1 MRKYTNELKPNE
13 EVEVAGWVHEKRIH
27 GKLIF
32 LVLRDREGFVQVTL
46 SKKDVDEE
54 TFKIAKKISKE
65 SVIKVIGIVRNEPKA
80 PNGIEI
86 VPKKII
92 VLNKAQ
98 TPLPLDP
105 TEKVPANLDTRLD
118 NRFMDLRRPRISA
131 IFKIRSK
138 ILNIVREF
146 FHKRGFIE
154 VHTPRIIATGSEG
167 GTELF
172 ALDYFGREAFLS
184 QSPQLYKQ
192 MLMASG
198 LDKVFE
204 IATYFRAEE
213 HNTVWHLNE
222 ITAIDC
228 EVAFIDSHE
237 DVMKI
242 LEELVVTV
250 INRLNETSKK
260 ELSILG
266 IDEIY
271 VKTPFP
277 RISYDKALEIL
288 NDFGIK
294 LKYGEDLT
302 TEAEKKLYEYFKQ
315 EGYDIYFIK
324 DYPYITRPFY
334 TYFEGLEDKQPEEI
348 LEMLKENPKIKTRS
362 FDLDYKGR
370 EISSGSQRIHIYN
383 ALVASLKFKGLRVE
397 SFKYYLE
404 AFKYGMPPH
413 GGFGLGIERFL
424 MQLLDL
430 KNIRE
435 AVLFPR
441 DRNRLTP

>member
-1 MRKYTNELKPNE
+1 MRKYTNELKPND
-13 EVEVAGWVHEKRIH
+13 EVEVAGWIHEKRIH

-32 LVLRDREGFVQVTL
+32 LILRDREGFVQVTV

-54 TFKIAKKISKE
+54 TFKLAKKISKE
-65 SVIKVIGIVRNEPKA
+65 SVVKILGYVRNEPRA

-98 TPLPLDP
+98 APLPLDP

-118 NRFMDLRRPRISA
+118 NRFIDLRKPKVSA
-131 IFKIRSK
+131 IFKIRSN
-138 ILNIVREF
+138 ILNIVRDF

-172 ALDYFGREAFLS
+172 QVTYFEKEAFLA

-213 HNTVWHLNE
+213 HNTIWHLNE

-228 EVAFIDSHE
+228 EVAFINNHE

-242 LEELVVTV
+242 LEELVST
-250 INRLNETSKK
+250 IIKELNENSTK
-260 ELSILG
+260 ELKLLG
-266 IDEIY
+266 IDEIHI
-271 VKTPFP
+271 KKPFP
-277 RISYDKALEIL
+277 RITYDKALEIL
-288 NDFGIK
+288 NDLGVK

-302 TEAEKKLYEYFKQ
+302 TEAEKKLYEYFKE
-315 EGYDIYFIK
+315 EGYDLYFIK
-324 DYPYITRPFY
+324 DYPYTTRPFY
-334 TYFEGLEDKQPEEI
+334 TYIEGIEDKSVEEI
-348 LEMLKENPKIKTRS
+348 IEELREKPERKTRS

-370 EISSGSQRIHIYN
+370 EISSGSQRIHLYN
-383 ALVASLKFKGLRVE
+383 ILVASLKFKGLRVE

-424 MQLLDL
+424 MQLLNL

>member
-1 MRKYTNELKPNE
+1 MRKYSNELKPE
-13 EVEVAGWVHEKRIH
+13 EIVEIAGWIHEKRVH
-27 GKLIF
+27 GKLVF
-32 LVLRDREGFVQVTL
+32 LILRDREGFVQITV

-54 TFKIAKKISKE
+54 TFKIAKKINKE
-65 SVIKVIGIVRNEPKA
+65 SVIKVIGKVRNEPRA

-86 VPKKII
+86 VPNKII

-98 TPLPLDP
+98 APLPMDP

-118 NRFMDLRRPRISA
+118 HRFMDLRRPKISS

-138 ILNIVREF
+138 ILNFVRDF
-146 FHKRGFIE
+146 FHKRGFVE
-154 VHTPRIIATGSEG
+154 VHTPRIISTGSEG

-172 ALDYFGREAFLS
+172 PVQYFEREAFLC

-192 MLMASG
+192 ILMASG

-213 HNTVWHLNE
+213 HDTVWHLNE

-228 EVAFIDSHE
+228 EIAFIESHV
-237 DVMKI
+237 DVMKL
-242 LEELVVTV
+242 LEELVYSIIKNV
-250 INRLNETSKK
+250 NENAEK
-260 ELSILG
+260 ELKILG
-266 IDEIY
+266 IDEIH
-271 VKTPFP
+271 VKSPFKK
-277 RISYDKALEIL
+277 ISYDKALEIL
-288 NDFGIK
+288 KDLGLNI
-294 LKYGEDLT
+294 KYGEDLT
-302 TEAEKKLYEYFKQ
+302 TEAERKLYEYMKE
-315 EGYDIYFIK
+315 EGYDLYFIT
-324 DYPYITRPFY
+324 DYPYIIRPFY
-334 TYFEGLEDKQPEEI
+334 TYIEGIESEKIDEI
-348 LEMLKENPKIKTRS
+348 VEFLKENPFVKTRS

-370 EISSGSQRIHIYN
+370 EISSGSQRIHKYEI
-383 ALVASLKFKGLRVE
+383 LIASLKVKGLRVE
-397 SFKYYLE
+397 SFKHYLE

-413 GGFGLGIERFL
+413 GGFGLGIERLL
-424 MQLLDL
+424 MQLLNL